1 MEIENVAT
9 EQVVEQPQ
17 QTEVQSEP
25 KERTF
30 TQSELDSIVKK
41 RLDKAEQ
48 KFNERLNA
56 LEQAQKLQSMNE
68 QEKVQYQAQ
77 QEREAFEKERQAF
90 YEERDAFNKAQYKM
104 TIEKQLSE
112 KGLPTSMADLLTS
125 LDAEQVNTKI
135 NEMAEQ
141 FGVSVNT
148 QIQEKLKQTTTPQ
161 EPTKQAKQLLTREQ
175 IENMSPQEYRANRDL
190 INESLKA
197 MRGQN

>member
-9 EQVVEQPQ
+9 EQVVNEQPQ
-17 QTEVQSEP
+17 QETEVREEP

-56 LEQAQKLQSMNE
+56 LEQAQKLQTMNE

-161 EPTKQAKQLLTREQ
+161 EPIQRKQLFTLQEIQ
-175 IENMSPQEYRANRDL
+175 AMSLEEYQANKEL
-190 INESLKA
+190 INESLKEIYKK
-197 MRGQN
+197 

>member
-1 MEIENVAT
+1 MNMQAMM
-9 EQVVEQPQ
+9 Q
-17 QTEVQSEP
+17 
-25 KERTF
+25 
-30 TQSELDSIVKK
+30 
-41 RLDKAEQ
+41 
-48 KFNERLNA
+48 
-56 LEQAQKLQSMNE
+56 QAQKLQSMNE
-68 QEKVQYQAQ
+68 SEKAQFQAQ

-125 LDAEQVNTKI
+125 FDAEQVNTKI

-161 EPTKQAKQLLTREQ
+161 EPTQRKQLFTL
-175 IENMSPQEYRANRDL
+175 QEIQAMNLEEYQANKEL
-190 INESLKA
+190 INESLKEIYKK
-197 MRGQN
+197 

>member
-9 EQVVEQPQ
+9 EQVVNEQPQ
-17 QTEVQSEP
+17 QETEVREEP

-56 LEQAQKLQSMNE
+56 LEQAQKLQTMNE

-125 LDAEQVNTKI
+125 FDAEQVNTKI

-161 EPTKQAKQLLTREQ
+161 EPIQRKQLFTLQEIQ
-175 IENMSPQEYRANRDL
+175 AMSLEEYQANKEL
-190 INESLKA
+190 INESLKEIYKK
-197 MRGQN
+197 